1 MFPKEQSFVA
11 AYENQMATIK
21 DLNRQAILH
30 DYRTRLSHYLS
41 EQKELSQKV
50 DSHFFNIEVD
60 ITEKNPEFERRSIQ
74 YFSEEK
80 IVVYTASYG
89 TLSDLIEPLTVPDNC
104 HFYVFTDQ
112 EVPEHSI
119 WEKVTLDFDSYDLRE
134 ASAPMK
140 EQFVK
145 MHVHLLFE
153 TYHYSLYLDP
163 SIKVITDPTE
173 FIERLNA
180 YGVVF
185 HNNYRVDCAY
195 IETDLN
201 YVHGE
206 FSKQD
211 TEKQKEYLEK
221 QGLPKDYGFLDTS
234 VIFRNHHHET
244 CIAIMEEWW
253 DETAQQATKENIML
267 PLILYRRGLRTLE
280 LAGLGNDIYSNYAFK
295 KINPPMMPE
304 GLISYHGKVTT

>member
-21 DLNRQAILH
+21 DLNRQSILH

-119 WEKVTLDFDSYDLRE
+119 WEK
-134 ASAPMK
+134 
-140 EQFVK
+140 
-145 MHVHLLFE
+145 
-153 TYHYSLYLDP
+153 
-163 SIKVITDPTE
+163 
-173 FIERLNA
+173 
-180 YGVVF
+180 
-185 HNNYRVDCAY
+185 
-195 IETDLN
+195 
-201 YVHGE
+201 
-206 FSKQD
+206 
-211 TEKQKEYLEK
+211 
-221 QGLPKDYGFLDTS
+221 
-234 VIFRNHHHET
+234 
-244 CIAIMEEWW
+244 
-253 DETAQQATKENIML
+253 
-267 PLILYRRGLRTLE
+267 
-280 LAGLGNDIYSNYAFK
+280 
-295 KINPPMMPE
+295 
-304 GLISYHGKVTT
+304 